1 MLLNGYTKNAD
12 TWHNNARVDSLLVYK
27 TSYEVVGPFDN
38 GRMDT
43 STYTNELKVGWAP
56 RGQRPIS
63 QEVAGRE
70 PSGYSWQSLLDNVD
84 AFRLSDPWWPEYYT
98 ELRIVITSTKKG
110 LKYNDLCI
118 SELLLIGK

>member
-1 MLLNGYTKNAD
+1 
-12 TWHNNARVDSLLVYK
+12 
-27 TSYEVVGPFDN
+27 
-38 GRMDT
+38 MDT
-43 STYTNELKVGWAP
+43 STYTNELIVGWAP

-98 ELRIVITSTKKG
+98 ELHIVITSTKKG